1 MVYKEE
7 VKGDTRAYFMTRES
21 IAQRG
26 RFDTGIAVNVLSGI
40 RKKVK
45 TSPSLYAHSF
55 MTSQTDMRP
64 TSEIVMSNDGSL
76 RVARRYFEIT
86 PGIKHGVR
94 FEHKN
99 LYVEA
104 TANDQTDRVYFIMF
118 ETPASKWQE
127 DAGIARMMIDNRVLD
142 QSI

>member
-1 MVYKEE
+1 MLPPEKRAEIPQGYNWTFCPDIKAFFPTPDTWFYKEE

-64 TSEIVMSNDGSL
+64 TSDIVMSNDGSL

-104 TANDQTDRVYFIMF
+104 TAND
-118 ETPASKWQE
+118 
-127 DAGIARMMIDNRVLD
+127 
-142 QSI
+142 